1 MGSRQ
6 PAIYLAFL
14 SVAFSPSLALAQ
26 AGWQSCPVPEP
37 FNTPSPRPK
46 TLEPVAVY
54 VEADDAVFQEKGTSV
69 MQGKAHISQEDKR
82 LEADEATYDNQTGQ
96 VTGKGNVKFSSG
108 NLKVKSQAL
117 NFNLKNN
124 TGEIDNAQYD
134 FAQMQA
140 RGKSKR
146 LVQVDADRTYLE
158 KSTYSACPG
167 ETPDWSI
174 GAERIELNKK
184 TERGVARKAS
194 LNIRNKPVVRV
205 PYLSF
210 PLSDKRQS
218 GFLWPEIG
226 TSSNNGFT
234 IGTPYYFNLAP
245 NYDATVA
252 PTVLTK
258 RGIQLKSEYRYLSKK
273 HRATINTEYL
283 AHDRQTDKNN
293 RYYYN
298 IKESTAINKH
308 SSVHLI
314 AEGVSDDKYFVD
326 LGSSLAATSKVNLEK
341 RLEYVNRGDNWAF
354 SGTMQDYQI
363 LDGGTR
369 PHAKTPQLN
378 FKYKP
383 KLKNP
388 NSVKFETE
396 AEYTNFTGKSG
407 AINGERFDVATRVSK
422 KYSDAAGSMYV
433 KPALSARHT
442 EYVLDDG
449 DKTHL
454 RRSVPTASID
464 AGVILDRNIRKGK
477 LVQTLEPRVFYTHTP
492 YRNQNAI
499 PVFDSSERS
508 LGFNQLFSEN
518 RFTGKDRISDS
529 NHLTVAATTRIQNPV
544 KGQEL
549 LHASVGQVFHFA
561 DRRVT
566 LPGSTSQQGKRSELV
581 FDAGGKVNE
590 RTQVSATTYW
600 DTTKNTFTA
609 GEARV
614 RYKDP
619 KQRILNVG
627 YTERKGDFRAG
638 NASVAFP
645 VKKGW
650 QAVGAVEQDL
660 LNNRNLETVVGAEY
674 QTCCWK
680 SRVVTRNYLLPDNTN
695 RDNAVLV
702 EFELKGLGNFGS
714 GARDLLQNR
723 VYGYE

>member
-1 MGSRQ
+1 
-6 PAIYLAFL
+6 
-14 SVAFSPSLALAQ
+14 
-26 AGWQSCPVPEP
+26 
-37 FNTPSPRPK
+37 
-46 TLEPVAVY
+46 
-54 VEADDAVFQEKGTSV
+54 
-69 MQGKAHISQEDKR
+69 
-82 LEADEATYDNQTGQ
+82 
-96 VTGKGNVKFSSG
+96 
-108 NLKVKSQAL
+108 
-117 NFNLKNN
+117 
-124 TGEIDNAQYD
+124 
-134 FAQMQA
+134 
-140 RGKSKR
+140 
-146 LVQVDADRTYLE
+146 
-158 KSTYSACPG
+158 
-167 ETPDWSI
+167 
-174 GAERIELNKK
+174 
-184 TERGVARKAS
+184 
-194 LNIRNKPVVRV
+194 
-205 PYLSF
+205 
-210 PLSDKRQS
+210 
-218 GFLWPEIG
+218 
-226 TSSNNGFT
+226 
-234 IGTPYYFNLAP
+234 
-245 NYDATVA
+245 
-252 PTVLTK
+252 
-258 RGIQLKSEYRYLSKK
+258 
-273 HRATINTEYL
+273 
-283 AHDRQTDKNN
+283 
-293 RYYYN
+293 
-298 IKESTAINKH
+298 
-308 SSVHLI
+308 
-314 AEGVSDDKYFVD
+314 
-326 LGSSLAATSKVNLEK
+326 
-341 RLEYVNRGDNWAF
+341 
-354 SGTMQDYQI
+354 
-363 LDGGTR
+363 
-369 PHAKTPQLN
+369 
-378 FKYKP
+378 
-383 KLKNP
+383 
-388 NSVKFETE
+388 
-396 AEYTNFTGKSG
+396 
-407 AINGERFDVATRVSK
+407 
-422 KYSDAAGSMYV
+422 MYV